1 MNQLLTHVVSNMT
14 KRTEDAAVYA
24 LDYIISHSGAAKL
37 ALQDVLNLCV
47 ADIGELTG
55 VTTQRVGEDGAR
67 PDLVVFGLHGEERV
81 LIEAKFWAE
90 LTPNQ
95 PGAYLAQLPADADP
109 SVLLVI
115 APEQRI
121 ESLWIELLQRIDGEL
136 PLANFA
142 EHDGIKCMPVEGGP
156 RYMLLTSWRLLLN
169 RMLTRSI
176 DAVDGIE
183 CDIRQLQALC
193 ERQDADAFLPIQPGE
208 FAPAF
213 PRRMRHLNRLIDDA
227 VRQAIELGI
236 VNTGNLRTAPS
247 RQGYG
252 RYLKIG
258 NANDNRWAGAW
269 FGVKF
274 NLWSDCQETP
284 IWLEFSHWEGVLTL
298 EELHQIFGDEIWGAD
313 THSVPVHLSTGV
325 ERERVL
331 ADIVELLTELANQ
344 IAI

>member
-1 MNQLLTHVVSNMT
+1 MSQLLTHVVSKMT
-14 KRTEDAAVYA
+14 SRTEDAAVYA
-24 LDYIISHSGAAKL
+24 LGFIISHSDAAKL
-37 ALQDVLNLCV
+37 ALHDVLNLCV
-47 ADIGELTG
+47 GDIGELTG
-55 VTTQRVGEDGAR
+55 VTTQRAGEDGAR
-67 PDLVVFGLHGEERV
+67 PDLVVFGLHAEERV

-95 PGAYLAQLPADADP
+95 PGAYLARLPADEDP

-136 PLANFA
+136 PLANFT

-156 RYMLLTSWRLLLN
+156 RHMLLTSWRLLLN

-176 DAVDGIE
+176 DAADGIE
-183 CDIRQLQALC
+183 CDIQQLQALC

-213 PRRMRHLNRLIDDA
+213 PRRMLHLNQLIDDA
-227 VRQAIELGI
+227 VEQAIELGI
-236 VNTGNLRTAPS
+236 VSTDNLRKAPS
-247 RQGYG
+247 PQGYG
-252 RYLKIG
+252 RYLKLG
-258 NANDNRWAGAW
+258 NANNNQWAGAW

-284 IWLEFSHWEGVLTL
+284 IWLEFSDWEGVLTL
-298 EELHQIFGDEIWGAD
+298 DELHQIFGDEIWGAD

-331 ADIVELLTELANQ
+331 ADIVELLTKLANQ